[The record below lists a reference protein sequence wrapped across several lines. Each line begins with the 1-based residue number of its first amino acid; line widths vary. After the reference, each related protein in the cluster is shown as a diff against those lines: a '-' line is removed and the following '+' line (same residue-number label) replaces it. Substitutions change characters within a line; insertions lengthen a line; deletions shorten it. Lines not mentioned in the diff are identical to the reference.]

1 MQIVVQENGLCSI
14 SKVLIIS
21 FAFKCLTVLRSA
33 LKTCNQMCLPLPKV
47 CKKEHVYMSSIQ
59 AGNSELF
66 SLTFSL
72 QRFSLHFFCASF
84 PVCFITEQSTVAVP
98 FENYDLTSTPS
109 YSFLVLALWH
119 VIHHFTTISIYFI
132 NAYLPSYKASIVN
145 SHEYKGW
152 REHGVAFE
160 LRNDSTYEV
169 SNRTLASGLILRK
182 VNLQCF
188 S

>member
-1 MQIVVQENGLCSI
+1 MWLKFMQIVVQENGLCSI

-72 QRFSLHFFCASF
+72 QCFSLHFFCASF

-109 YSFLVLALWH
+109 YSFLVLAL
-119 VIHHFTTISIYFI
+119 
-132 NAYLPSYKASIVN
+132 
-145 SHEYKGW
+145 
-152 REHGVAFE
+152 
-160 LRNDSTYEV
+160 
-169 SNRTLASGLILRK
+169 
-182 VNLQCF
+182 
-188 S
+188 